1 MRMRWCCPAFG
12 ALAIFAGAAIAGAVV
27 PIAIT
32 DLVFSPAEITVKVGD
47 TVEWTN
53 NDFVDHT
60 ATATDGEWD
69 VAIPSGKSAMQQ
81 MAKAGTITYFCRVHP
96 GMTGKIHVVSG

>member
-1 MRMRWCCPAFG
+1 MRMRWRCPAFW
-12 ALAIFAGAAIAGAVV
+12 ALAIFAGAAMAGAVV
-27 PIAIT
+27 PIAIS

-53 NDFVDHT
+53 DDFVDHT

-69 VAIPSGKSAMQQ
+69 VAIPSGKSVTQQ
-81 MAKAGTITYFCRVHP
+81 MTKAGTITYFCRVHP
-96 GMTGKIHVVSG
+96 GMTGKIHVVNN